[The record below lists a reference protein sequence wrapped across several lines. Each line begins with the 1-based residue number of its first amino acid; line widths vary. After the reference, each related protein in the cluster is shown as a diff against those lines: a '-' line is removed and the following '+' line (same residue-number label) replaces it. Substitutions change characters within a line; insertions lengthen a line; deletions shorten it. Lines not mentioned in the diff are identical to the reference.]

1 MSRLDMGTRMTPAA
15 AVRVHHGLVFNQGA
29 TMAHQDPTAG
39 STPPTE
45 KERRELWHKL
55 EKVRFT
61 MLTTHDLDGELAS
74 RPVTTQ
80 QAQEDGVLWFF
91 VPVDGGIAEELGRD
105 PRVMLNYVDLSDN
118 LYVSLRGT
126 GQILKDR
133 AKVRDL
139 WNAMAG
145 AWFTQGPDDPKLALL
160 RVDVDKGE
168 YWEPEVSK
176 VVQFFSIAKAALTR
190 TPPKHVGEH
199 REFQN

>member
-1 MSRLDMGTRMTPAA
+1 
-15 AVRVHHGLVFNQGA
+15 
-29 TMAHQDPTAG
+29 MAHQDPTAG
-39 STPPTE
+39 STPPSD
-45 KERRELWHKL
+45 KERRELWHRL
-55 EKVRFT
+55 EKVRMT
-61 MLTTHDLDGELAS
+61 MLTTHDLEGELTS

-91 VPVDGGIAEELGRD
+91 VPIDGGIAEELGRD

-133 AKVRDL
+133 AKVREL

-160 RVDVDKGE
+160 RVDVDRGE
-168 YWEPEVSK
+168 YWEPDVSK

-199 REFQN
+199 REFRN

>member
-1 MSRLDMGTRMTPAA
+1 
-15 AVRVHHGLVFNQGA
+15 
-29 TMAHQDPTAG
+29 MAHHDPTAG

-45 KERRELWHKL
+45 KERRELWHRL
-55 EKVRFT
+55 EKVRMT
-61 MLTTHDLDGELAS
+61 MLTTHDLDGELTS

-80 QAQEDGVLWFF
+80 QAQDDGVLWFF
-91 VPVDGGIAEELGRD
+91 VPIDGGIAEELGRD

-133 AKVRDL
+133 TKVREL

-145 AWFTQGPDDPKLALL
+145 AWFTRGPDDPKLALL

-168 YWEPEVSK
+168 FWEPEVSK

-190 TPPKHVGEH
+190 TPPKHAGEH